1 MIEEVNKIFTVEEI
15 IEMFVDPEM
24 QVFSIWS
31 NEKEKVIYTGFISD
45 VPDELLQADVTSID
59 NVFEDCKGIIT
70 FNIN

>member
-1 MIEEVNKIFTVEEI
+1 MFTVEEI

-59 NVFEDCKGIIT
+59 NVF
-70 FNIN
+70 

>member
-1 MIEEVNKIFTVEEI
+1 MFTVEEI

-70 FNIN
+70 FNIR

>member
-1 MIEEVNKIFTVEEI
+1 MFTVEEI

-31 NEKEKVIYTGFISD
+31 NDKEKVIYTGFISD

>member
-1 MIEEVNKIFTVEEI
+1 MFTVEEI

-59 NVFEDCKGIIT
+59 NVFEDCKGIMT

>member
-1 MIEEVNKIFTVEEI
+1 MFTVEEI
-15 IEMFVDPEM
+15 IEMFVDSEM

>member
-1 MIEEVNKIFTVEEI
+1 MFTVEEI
-15 IEMFVDPEM
+15 IEMFVNPEM

>member
-1 MIEEVNKIFTVEEI
+1 MFTVEEI

-70 FNIN
+70 FNID

>member
-1 MIEEVNKIFTVEEI
+1 MFTVEEI

>member
-1 MIEEVNKIFTVEEI
+1 MFTVEEI

-45 VPDELLQADVTSID
+45 VPDELLQPDVTSID

>member
-1 MIEEVNKIFTVEEI
+1 MFTVEEI

-24 QVFSIWS
+24 QMFSIWS
-31 NEKEKVIYTGFISD
+31 NEKGKVIYTGFISD

-70 FNIN
+70 FNID

>member
-1 MIEEVNKIFTVEEI
+1 MFTVEEI

-59 NVFEDCKGIIT
+59 NMFEDCKGIIT
-70 FNIN
+70 FNID

>member
-1 MIEEVNKIFTVEEI
+1 LIEEVNKMFTVEEI

>member
-1 MIEEVNKIFTVEEI
+1 MFTVEEI
-15 IEMFVDPEM
+15 IEMFVDPET

>member
-1 MIEEVNKIFTVEEI
+1 MFTVEEI

-70 FNIN
+70 FNII

>member
-1 MIEEVNKIFTVEEI
+1 MFTVEEI

-24 QVFSIWS
+24 QLFSIWS

>member
-1 MIEEVNKIFTVEEI
+1 MFTVEEI

-45 VPDELLQADVTSID
+45 VPDELLQVDVTSID

>member
-1 MIEEVNKIFTVEEI
+1 MIEEVNKMFTVEEI

>member
-1 MIEEVNKIFTVEEI
+1 MFTVEEI

-45 VPDELLQADVTSID
+45 APDELLQADVTSID

>member
-1 MIEEVNKIFTVEEI
+1 MFTVEEI

-59 NVFEDCKGIIT
+59 NVFEDCKVIIT

>member
-1 MIEEVNKIFTVEEI
+1 MFTVEEI

-45 VPDELLQADVTSID
+45 APDELLQADVASID

-70 FNIN
+70 FNND

>member
-1 MIEEVNKIFTVEEI
+1 MFTVEEI
-15 IEMFVDPEM
+15 IEMFVDPEI